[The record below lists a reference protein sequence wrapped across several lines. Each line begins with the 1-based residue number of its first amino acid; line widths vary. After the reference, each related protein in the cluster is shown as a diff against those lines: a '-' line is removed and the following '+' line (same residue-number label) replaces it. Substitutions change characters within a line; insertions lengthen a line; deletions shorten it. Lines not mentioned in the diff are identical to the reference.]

1 MGSIFGIADLPV
13 STIDKTIQIGGGMNV
28 PDPVDFKNV
37 PNAVKQDLERTPDID
52 KFVSK
57 EKVHHSS
64 NPVLKMRNGIGKLMK
79 HFSKVKTKVAI
90 K

>member
-1 MGSIFGIADLPV
+1 MGSILGIADLPV
-13 STIDKTIQIGGGMNV
+13 SIIGTTVQIGGGMDV
-28 PDPVDFKNV
+28 PKPEYVESASVSKFVAKNT
-37 PNAVKQDLERTPDID
+37 LETD

-57 EKVHHSS
+57 EKVAKGS

-79 HFSKVKTKVAI
+79 HFSKTI

>member
-13 STIDKTIQIGGGMNV
+13 STITTAVQIGGGMDV
-28 PDPVDFKNV
+28 PQPAEFKDV
-37 PNAVKQDLERTPDID
+37 PNGVKPVLERMPDND

-57 EKVHHSS
+57 PKVHHYS
-64 NPVLKMRNGIGKLMK
+64 NPIIKMRNGFGKLMK
-79 HFSKVKTKVAI
+79 HFSRAI